1 MYEKIIK
8 ILYYALIKK
17 EQSDINVKE
26 TGAVTEKLY
35 IEYADSLI
43 EGNTTSS
50 IIKGD
55 MRMKNIKEIGDFL

>member
-35 IEYADSLI
+35 IEYADSFNEWGILQVQ
-43 EGNTTSS
+43 
-50 IIKGD
+50 
-55 MRMKNIKEIGDFL
+55 